1 MSMMMGVLRK
11 YLAWSISLRVFL
23 ILGEIKTTNMKT
35 TLVFLSVFFC
45 VNFFGQTSGNGVTD
59 IDGNFYKSV
68 IIGDQEW
75 MTENLKV
82 THFNDGTE
90 ITFLDLNSKESYSK
104 IGSNYKNNSKIAMAA
119 KYNESAYIEGINY
132 NSQAWD
138 LNISSCDTTN
148 FSYPIKSSGILYNF
162 YVTADNKVCPNGW
175 HIPNSK
181 EVQELIVLS
190 AEIDTFNTDF
200 GGNPLLYDN
209 LLKSKNENGLA
220 LSSTPQLRVWDEGR
234 QIERNAMCRG
244 EFGCRI
250 ITSDAFIWVISD
262 NALKFYGSA
271 GPSYSFINEL
281 EYNEDG
287 EKIVDKY
294 NLNNIRCVKD

>member
-1 MSMMMGVLRK
+1 M
-11 YLAWSISLRVFL
+11 
-23 ILGEIKTTNMKT
+23 
-35 TLVFLSVFFC
+35 
-45 VNFFGQTSGNGVTD
+45 
-59 IDGNFYKSV
+59 
-68 IIGDQEW
+68 
-75 MTENLKV
+75 
-82 THFNDGTE
+82 
-90 ITFLDLNSKESYSK
+90 
-104 IGSNYKNNSKIAMAA
+104 
-119 KYNESAYIEGINY
+119 
-132 NSQAWD
+132 QAWD

-162 YVTADNKVCPNGW
+162 YVTADKKVCPNGW